1 MAVMYLSNNSIF
13 GSLPASWGDEV
24 TGWGVVLRRLYLSNN
39 NLTGQLPQLWS
50 DSNSL
55 YDLGRLDLFGNEMT
69 GSIPWSRANMPSLD
83 NLVLLPGMLLAGSAD
98 TAACV

>member
-1 MAVMYLSNNSIF
+1 MYLSNNSIF

-24 TGWGVVLRRLYLSNN
+24 TGWGVVLQRLYLSNN
-39 NLTGQLPQLWS
+39 KLTGQLPQLWS

-69 GSIPWSRANMPSLD
+69 GSIPWSRANIPSLD

-98 TAACV
+98 TAACI